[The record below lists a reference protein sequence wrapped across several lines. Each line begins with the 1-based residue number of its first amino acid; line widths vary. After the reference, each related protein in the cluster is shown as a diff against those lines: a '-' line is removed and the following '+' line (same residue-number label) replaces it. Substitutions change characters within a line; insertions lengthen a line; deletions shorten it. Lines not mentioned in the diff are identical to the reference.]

1 MTDSETLAFILTE
14 LRAMRLEQRRLAEN
28 QMMTNRTISS
38 LREGLELMIR
48 IEIGGLFAHLE
59 TRLEQ
64 RIDAAVIKITGER
77 PVL

>member
-28 QMMTNRTISS
+28 QMMTSRAISS
-38 LREGLELMIR
+38 LHERLELMIR
-48 IEIGGLFAHLE
+48 AEIGGLFAHLE

-64 RIDAAVIKITGER
+64 RIDAVMVKDNATD
-77 PVL
+77 